1 MNMLKRTRRIGV
13 KNIHPRLYKTSSSNR
28 LLLSAERT
36 QDEHIWVRVG
46 RIVFTS
52 QPRGDGLWDEFWNAY
67 DSSWFSNKL
76 KNTLKRDKND

>member
-1 MNMLKRTRRIGV
+1 M

-36 QDEHIWVRVG
+36 QDEHIWIQVG

-52 QPRGDGLWDEFWNAY
+52 QPRGDGLWDKFW
-67 DSSWFSNKL
+67 DSCDSFSFSQKFKNRLKKDNK
-76 KNTLKRDKND
+76 N